1 MLDFYILGVIF
12 LKINY
17 LTELYELVNILIWR
31 GKKITLKAKRVTTIL
46 FCVFVLFVGLIL
58 VGCGEQTNSY
68 SITVNTASNGTILV
82 SDNKAEEGQEITLL
96 VSPDSGYEL
105 NQIVLSPAVN
115 LTEKSEN
122 VYSFVMPGEDVSIM
136 ATFKLVEL
144 ANFEHKIS
152 VTSSQN
158 GSVLAS
164 DTAAEE
170 GEEIILLI
178 TADSGYEI
186 DKIISNPNTIINNV
200 SDDVY
205 SFTMP
210 NSDITIMVTFKEKTT
225 SQEET
230 FGSFVVTSIERH
242 YSDGEVYK
250 PDMTEDNWKHTYIIF
265 NEDQTLTIVS
275 YINYIEPGI
284 YVISAGYTRLQNG
297 YYDID
302 ISFES
307 YGFSIQN
314 ANIKNDE
321 LKFELITSDHTD
333 YYVLTRVQDLQL
345 DTGMFNGTYTNQNYP
360 DETVVV
366 DYNNIVFN
374 GITVDYL
381 VGNVAIVWIEA
392 TNDVYFIT
400 IELNENGFKT
410 TGVEYDLT
418 TDVFYDLIEGMF
430 VKTTE

>member
-1 MLDFYILGVIF
+1 M
-12 LKINY
+12 
-17 LTELYELVNILIWR
+17 
-31 GKKITLKAKRVTTIL
+31 
-46 FCVFVLFVGLIL
+46 FVGLIL

>member
-1 MLDFYILGVIF
+1 M
-12 LKINY
+12 
-17 LTELYELVNILIWR
+17 
-31 GKKITLKAKRVTTIL
+31 TLKAKRVTTIL

-105 NQIVLSPAVN
+105 DQIVLSPAVN

-210 NSDITIMVTFKEKTT
+210 DSDITIMVTFKEKTT

-230 FGSFVVTSIERH
+230 LGSFVVTSVERH

-265 NEDQTLTIVS
+265 NDDQTITIVS

-314 ANIKNDE
+314 ANIKNGE

>member
-1 MLDFYILGVIF
+1 MDELRF
-12 LKINY
+12 
-17 LTELYELVNILIWR
+17 LYER

-136 ATFKLVEL
+136 ATFK
-144 ANFEHKIS
+144 
-152 VTSSQN
+152 
-158 GSVLAS
+158 
-164 DTAAEE
+164 
-170 GEEIILLI
+170 
-178 TADSGYEI
+178 
-186 DKIISNPNTIINNV
+186 
-200 SDDVY
+200 
-205 SFTMP
+205 
-210 NSDITIMVTFKEKTT
+210 EKTT

-230 FGSFVVTSIERH
+230 LGSFVVTSIERH
-242 YSDGEVYK
+242 YYDGEVYK
-250 PDMTEDNWKHTYIIF
+250 PDMTEDNWKHTYVIF
-265 NEDQTLTIVS
+265 NDDQTITIVS

-284 YVISAGYTRLQNG
+284 YVISAGYTRLQND

-321 LKFELITSDHTD
+321 LKFELITSNHTD

-418 TDVFYDLIEGMF
+418 TDVFYNLIEGMF